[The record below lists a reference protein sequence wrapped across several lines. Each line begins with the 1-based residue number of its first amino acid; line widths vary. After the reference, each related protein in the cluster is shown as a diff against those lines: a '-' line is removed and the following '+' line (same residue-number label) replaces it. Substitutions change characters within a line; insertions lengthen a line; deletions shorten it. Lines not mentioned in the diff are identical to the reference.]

1 MVALTIYFV
10 YSCLRTKTIRV
21 AAFIY
26 EIKKNV
32 LFPVTVIRALFF
44 FLSKCVVSSDKGVS
58 IRA

>member
-1 MVALTIYFV
+1 MAALTIYFA

-21 AAFIY
+21 AALIY
-26 EIKKNV
+26 VIKKYV

-44 FLSKCVVSSDKGVS
+44 LSKCVVSSVKGVS

>member
-1 MVALTIYFV
+1 MATLTIYFA

-21 AAFIY
+21 AALIY
-26 EIKKNV
+26 AIKKYV

-44 FLSKCVVSSDKGVS
+44 LSKCVVSPVKGVS